1 MASLHVRIMSVILL
15 TILSFWSVA
24 PVYAAPVTDPIDIDQ
39 PGTYLLQNNI
49 LNSNAP
55 NCINISSSDVIFD
68 GMGHTIQGIVKD
80 NSTILNGIFVQPPDS
95 SKLTNVT
102 IRNVTLENWSHGIV
116 FSNSEGKIADCKIYW
131 SYDDGIRIEIS
142 GNLILENN
150 TAGNGIYRGI
160 SIIDS
165 DNLLLANNTANANL
179 GKNGEGGVGIVI
191 SNSTRINVTDNH
203 LLGNALGSVLWNSS
217 HSAFTGNEVRNNNR
231 QGIKLFTSDANNFT
245 QNQVFDNNEMGIIVS
260 GSQSNN
266 FTRNIIR
273 GNTNGLLF
281 ESGSTNNSAILNNL
295 TGNLQNGII
304 LSYSSHNVIG
314 KNNLSQ
320 NGHNGIYA
328 NNSVD
333 NILFN
338 NTAIGNVHNGIAID
352 AMSNANSINNN
363 TLTEN
368 GDNGI
373 YMAGSSLNRINGNTA
388 KKNGNGIALHNSD
401 ANNLTHNY
409 LSNNTNSGIYAN
421 NSADNILF
429 NNTAIGNLANGIALE
444 AMSNTNSINNNTLTE
459 NVHNGIYLAGSS
471 LNRMNGNTAK
481 KNGGGIALHTSNANN
496 VTNNYLSNN
505 TYNGIYSNNSSNNF
519 LVNNTAIGNVHNG
532 MVIEAMSN
540 TNSINNNTL
549 TENGYNGIYIAGS
562 SLNTLNKNI
571 GRRNGDSIG
580 LAQSNANNITNNYLS
595 NNTYNGISLHNS
607 TGNTLFNNTA
617 IGNVHNGIILVA
629 MSTSNSVNNNT
640 LAENGDNGIYLAGSS
655 QNSVNRNVA
664 RYNGNGIGLNNSNA
678 NNFTQNRLVTN
689 KYNGIYLDASGQNR
703 FSDNYLNNTQNAHS
717 VSANIWNI
725 TKTTG
730 SNIVGGP
737 YKGGNYW
744 ATPSGNGF
752 SQTCPDGNRDG
763 ICDTAYTIS
772 PGNIDQLPLV
782 IPTNI
787 KSDIGV
793 FRNSTH
799 LFYLDYNG
807 NGVWN
812 GSVVDRQ
819 YNFGLSG
826 DLPVSGDWNNDGK
839 SEIGVFR
846 NSTHTFYLD
855 YNANGVWNVPP
866 ADRQYNFGL
875 SGDLPISGDWNN
887 DRKSEIGVY
896 RNSTK
901 LFYLDYNGNGVWNG
915 SVVDRQYNFSSKSG
929 DLPVSGDWNNN
940 GISEIGVFRNSTHM
954 FYLDYN
960 GNGVWNGSVVDR
972 QYNFG
977 LSGDLPITGDWN
989 NNGISEIG
997 VYRNSTKL
1005 FYLDYNGNGVWN
1017 GSVVDRQYN
1026 FSTISGDKPISGK
1039 WS

>member
-1 MASLHVRIMSVILL
+1 MKSLQARIISLILL
-15 TILSFWSVA
+15 TILLFWNVV
-24 PVYAAPVTDPIDIDQ
+24 PVYAAPVTGPIDIYQ
-39 PGTYLLQNNI
+39 PGTYLLQNDI
-49 LNSNAP
+49 PNSDAGY
-55 NCINISSSDVIFD
+55 CINISSSDVIFD
-68 GMGHTIQGIVKD
+68 GMGYTIQGIVKD
-80 NSTILNGIFVQPPDS
+80 DSTVANGIFVQPPDS
-95 SKLTNVT
+95 GKLTNVT
-102 IRNVTLENWSHGIV
+102 IRNVTLENWTHGIV
-116 FSNSEGKIADCKIYW
+116 FRNIEGKIADCTAHW
-131 SYDDGIRIEIS
+131 NYDDGIRIEIS
-142 GNLILENN
+142 GNVILENN
-150 TAGNGIYRGI
+150 TASNGIYRGI

-165 DNLLLANNTANANL
+165 HNLLLANNTANNNL
-179 GKNGEGGVGIVI
+179 GRDGVGGLGIVI
-191 SNSTRINVTDNH
+191 SNSTGINLTDNH
-203 LLGNALGSVLWNSS
+203 LIGNALGSVLQNSS
-217 HSAFTGNEVRNNNR
+217 HSAFTGNEVRNNSR
-231 QGIKLFTSDANNFT
+231 QGIILITSDANNFT
-245 QNQVFDNNEMGIIVS
+245 QNQVFDNNEMGIIVR

-281 ESGSTNNSAILNNL
+281 ESGSTDNSAILNNL

-328 NNSVD
+328 NNSAD

-338 NTAIGNVHNGIAID
+338 NTAIGNLANGMALE

-373 YMAGSSLNRINGNTA
+373 YMAGSSQNRINGNTA
-388 KKNGNGIALHNSD
+388 KKNGNGIALHTSN
-401 ANNLTHNY
+401 ANNVTHNY

-429 NNTAIGNLANGIALE
+429 NNTAIGNLANGIQIE
-444 AMSNTNSINNNTLTE
+444 AMSNTNAINNNTLTE

-471 LNRMNGNTAK
+471 LNRMNGNAAK

-519 LVNNTAIGNVHNG
+519 LINNTAIGNVHNG

-549 TENGYNGIYIAGS
+549 TENVHNGIYLAGS
-562 SLNTLNKNI
+562 SQNRMDGNRAKKN
-571 GRRNGDSIG
+571 GNGIG
-580 LAQSNANNITNNYLS
+580 LRQSNANNITNNYLS
-595 NNTYNGISLHNS
+595 NNTYNGIYSNNS
-607 TGNTLFNNTA
+607 SNNFLINNTA
-617 IGNVHNGIILVA
+617 IGNLANGIALEA
-629 MSTSNSVNNNT
+629 MSNTHSVNNNT

-689 KYNGIYLDASGQNR
+689 NNNGIWLDASSQNR

-725 TKTTG
+725 TKTAG
-730 SNIVGGP
+730 PNIVGGP

-826 DLPVSGDWNNDGK
+826 DLPVTGDWNNDGK

-887 DRKSEIGVY
+887 DRKSEIGVF
-896 RNSTK
+896 RPSTH
-901 LFYLDYNGNGVWNG
+901 LFYLDYNGNGVWN
-915 SVVDRQYNFSSKSG
+915 VPPADRQYNFGITG
-929 DLPVSGDWNNN
+929 DNPVTGDWNNDR
-940 GISEIGVFRNSTHM
+940 ISEIGVFRPSTHL

-960 GNGVWNGSVVDR
+960 GNGVWNVPPADR

-977 LSGDLPITGDWN
+977 ISGDIPITGDWN